1 MDPNFHYHPRCKAQ
15 KIVQL
20 SFVDDLLL
28 FCRGDIKSV
37 KCMNQC
43 FMQFSQASGTL
54 PFRYLGVPLSAKRVT
69 LVQCK
74 PLMKKMLGRI
84 TNWTTKFLSYA
95 SRAQPIKSVLYA
107 IQMFWSQI
115 FALPKKIIQEVEA
128 MCRRFLWTG
137 NLETSEKALIAWD
150 KLCWP
155 KSNGGLQFLDI
166 YTWNKA
172 AIGKLLWNVCPKKD
186 KLWVAWIHSY
196 YGQNGVWNIPEKQAS
211 WVVQRILKAAQ
222 HLQEAGNTEA
232 YIRDMEKYSIGK
244 VYLQM
249 RVNGRLA
256 TKDGLAKWGMIQSP
270 LCPLCQRMNEDHDHL
285 FFQCSYSAEVWSK
298 ILNWQ
303 GIDRGT
309 MHWTAEVQWAIKHM
323 KGKGSTALVYKM
335 AMASSLYYI

>member
-1 MDPNFHYHPRCKAQ
+1 M
-15 KIVQL
+15 
-20 SFVDDLLL
+20 
-28 FCRGDIKSV
+28 
-37 KCMNQC
+37 
-43 FMQFSQASGTL
+43 
-54 PFRYLGVPLSAKRVT
+54 T

-74 PLMKKMLGRI
+74 PLLEKMLDRI

-95 SRAQPIKSVLYA
+95 SRAQLIKTVLYA

-137 NLETSEKALIAWD
+137 NSETSEKALIAWD

-172 AIGKLLWNVCPKKD
+172 AIGKLLWNVCQKKD

-249 RVNGRLA
+249 RGTMETIEWRSLVWTNVGAPKWLFIMYLAVNGRLA

-298 ILNWQ
+298 LLNWQ
-303 GIDRGT
+303 GINRGT
-309 MHWTAEVQWAIKHM
+309 MHWIAEVQWAIKHM

-335 AMASSLYYI
+335 AMASSLYYIWLERI